1 MGKSKTAGN
10 ISIKT
15 VRRLTGYFGK
25 FKVLVILSF
34 ILASAYSALAML
46 IPYYAGN
53 TIDLIDRDLSSN
65 IDKIGKGVILIA
77 LIAGAGALSQFI
89 MLRINNRLS
98 YDLIERL
105 KNDVYGKIRKL
116 PISVIDRSE
125 QGFIQSLVINDCET
139 VGDGMILF
147 LNQFFSGVVSIGV
160 TLVIMLLLNW
170 KIALYVL
177 LFTPVSFIV
186 AYFISSKSYKSF
198 KESSEIRSD
207 QTSYIGESCSRFREG
222 KIYDISTK
230 TVKNFSDLNEKYR
243 KSSSKA
249 TFLSSITNPST
260 RFVNALIYAGVALI
274 GAISVLNGNMTVGI
288 LTSLLM
294 YSNQFM
300 KPFNDLSSVF
310 TELSD
315 SFACLDRLFAFV
327 DEKEIKAEE
336 KNAHVAITDIDNIRI
351 EFRDV
356 SFSYVKGT
364 PVLKNVSFVIEPGQ
378 KAAIV
383 GPTGGGKSTVINLLL
398 RYYDVDSGDILING
412 KSIYEIP
419 RFELRKMI
427 GLVAQDNWFKWG
439 SVGENISYGKEG
451 LTLDDIR
458 AVSQKTGADN
468 FIDNLPNRYDEII
481 GGDREDISEG
491 QKQLISITR
500 IMAYDPS
507 VIILDEA
514 TSSVD
519 ILTEVKIQKAVKELL
534 AGRTGIII
542 AHRLSTIVDCD
553 KIIVIDKGQIS
564 EIGSHNELI
573 SNGGFYS
580 KLYEAYGGLGV
591 E

>member
-1 MGKSKTAGN
+1 MGKRIGRVLSYMGRSKVM
-10 ISIKT
+10 I
-15 VRRLTGYFGK
+15 F
-25 FKVLVILSF
+25 LSF
-34 ILASAYSALAML
+34 ILAAAYSALAML
-46 IPYYAGN
+46 IPYYAGK
-53 TIDLIDRDLSSN
+53 TIDLIDKDVADN
-65 IDKIGKGVILIA
+65 IPQIFKNVILIA
-77 LIAGAGALSQFI
+77 SIVAGGALSQLI
-89 MLRINNRLS
+89 MLWINNRIS
-98 YDLIERL
+98 YDLITNL
-105 KNDVYGKIRKL
+105 KNAAYGKIRRL
-116 PISVIDRSE
+116 PISYIDRSE

-147 LNQFFSGVVSIGV
+147 LNQFFSGIVSIGV
-160 TLVIMLLLNW
+160 TLVIMLMLNW

-186 AYFISSKSYKSF
+186 AYLISSRSYKSF
-198 KESSEIRSD
+198 KSASEIRSS
-207 QTSYIGESCSRFREG
+207 QTSYIGEACSRFREG
-222 KIYDISTK
+222 KIYNIRNK
-230 TVKNFSDLNEKYR
+230 TVKSFDGINESYR
-243 KSSSKA
+243 KTSSKA
-249 TFLSSITNPST
+249 TFLSSVTNPST

-274 GAISVLNGNMTVGI
+274 GALSVISGNMTVGI
-288 LTSLLM
+288 MSSLLM
-294 YSNQFM
+294 YANQFM

-327 DEKEIKAEE
+327 DEKEIVPEREIAP
-336 KNAHVAITDIDNIRI
+336 VAIADKDNIRI

-356 SFSYVKGT
+356 TFSYVEGT

-378 KAAIV
+378 SAAIV

-412 KSIYEIP
+412 KSIYDIP
-419 RFELRKMI
+419 RMELRRMI
-427 GLVAQDNWFKWG
+427 GLVAQDNWFKYG
-439 SVGENISYGKEG
+439 TVRENIKYGNPS
-451 LTLDDIR
+451 LSDD
-458 AVSQKTGADN
+458 AVREAAGKTGADS
-468 FIDNLPNRYDEII
+468 FIDNLPSRYDEEI

-491 QKQLISITR
+491 QKQLLSITR

-519 ILTEVKIQKAVKELL
+519 ILTEVRIQKAVKELL

-564 EIGSHNELI
+564 EIGSHSELI
-573 SNGGFYS
+573 KSGGFYS
-580 KLYEAYGGLGV
+580 RLYEAYGGLGV

>member
-1 MGKSKTAGN
+1 MGKRIGRVLSYMGRSKGM
-10 ISIKT
+10 I
-15 VRRLTGYFGK
+15 F
-25 FKVLVILSF
+25 LSF
-34 ILASAYSALAML
+34 ILAAAYSALAML
-46 IPYYAGN
+46 IPYYAGKA
-53 TIDLIDRDLSSN
+53 IDLIDKDVADN
-65 IDKIGKGVILIA
+65 IPHIFKSIILIA
-77 LIAGAGALSQFI
+77 SIVAGGALSQLI
-89 MLRINNRLS
+89 MLWINNRIS
-98 YDLIERL
+98 YDLITNL
-105 KNDVYGKIRKL
+105 KNAAYGKIRRL
-116 PISVIDRSE
+116 PISYIDRSE
-125 QGFIQSLVINDCET
+125 QGLIQSLVINDCET

-147 LNQFFSGVVSIGV
+147 LNQFFSGIVSIGV
-160 TLVIMLLLNW
+160 TLVIMLMLNW

-186 AYFISSKSYKSF
+186 AYLISSRSYKSF
-198 KESSEIRSD
+198 KSASEIRSS

-222 KIYDISTK
+222 KIYNIRNK
-230 TVKNFSDLNEKYR
+230 TVESFDDINEAYR
-243 KSSSKA
+243 KTSSKA

-274 GAISVLNGNMTVGI
+274 GALSVISGNMTVGI
-288 LTSLLM
+288 MSSLLM
-294 YSNQFM
+294 YANQFM

-315 SFACLDRLFAFV
+315 SFACLDRLFAFI
-327 DEKEIKAEE
+327 DEKEIVPERE
-336 KNAHVAITDIDNIRI
+336 NAPVAIADKDNIRI

-356 SFSYVKGT
+356 TFSYVKGT

-378 KAAIV
+378 SAAIV

-419 RFELRKMI
+419 RMELRRMI
-427 GLVAQDNWFKWG
+427 GLVAQDNWFKFG
-439 SVGENISYGKEG
+439 TVRENIKYGNPLLG
-451 LTLDDIR
+451 DD
-458 AVSQKTGADN
+458 AVREAAGKTGADS
-468 FIDNLPNRYDEII
+468 FIDNLPSRYEEEI

-491 QKQLISITR
+491 QKQLLSITR

-519 ILTEVKIQKAVKELL
+519 ILTEVRIQKAVKELL

-564 EIGSHNELI
+564 EIGSHSELI
-573 SNGGFYS
+573 KSGGFYS
-580 KLYEAYGGLGV
+580 RLYEAYGGLGV

>member
-1 MGKSKTAGN
+1 MGKRIGRVLSYMGRSKVM
-10 ISIKT
+10 I
-15 VRRLTGYFGK
+15 F
-25 FKVLVILSF
+25 LSF
-34 ILASAYSALAML
+34 ILAAAYSALAML
-46 IPYYAGN
+46 IPYYAGK
-53 TIDLIDRDLSSN
+53 TIDLIDKDVADN
-65 IDKIGKGVILIA
+65 IPQIFKNVILIA
-77 LIAGAGALSQFI
+77 SIVAGGALSQLI
-89 MLRINNRLS
+89 MLWINNRIS
-98 YDLIERL
+98 YDLITNL
-105 KNDVYGKIRKL
+105 KNAAYGKIRRL
-116 PISVIDRSE
+116 PISYIDRSE

-147 LNQFFSGVVSIGV
+147 LNQFFSGIVSIGV
-160 TLVIMLLLNW
+160 TLVIMLMLNW

-186 AYFISSKSYKSF
+186 AYLISSRSYKSF
-198 KESSEIRSD
+198 KSASEIRSS
-207 QTSYIGESCSRFREG
+207 QTSYIGEACSRFREG
-222 KIYDISTK
+222 KIYNIRNK
-230 TVKNFSDLNEKYR
+230 TVKSFDGINESYR
-243 KSSSKA
+243 KTSSKA
-249 TFLSSITNPST
+249 TFLSSVTNPST

-274 GAISVLNGNMTVGI
+274 GALSVISGNMTVGI
-288 LTSLLM
+288 MSSLLM
-294 YSNQFM
+294 YANQFM

-327 DEKEIKAEE
+327 DEKEIVPERE
-336 KNAHVAITDIDNIRI
+336 NAPVAIADKDNIGI

-356 SFSYVKGT
+356 TFSYVEGT

-378 KAAIV
+378 SAAIV

-412 KSIYEIP
+412 KSIYDIP
-419 RFELRKMI
+419 RMELRRMI
-427 GLVAQDNWFKWG
+427 GLVAQDNWFKYG
-439 SVGENISYGKEG
+439 TVRENIKYGNPS
-451 LTLDDIR
+451 LSDD
-458 AVSQKTGADN
+458 AVREAAGKTGADS
-468 FIDNLPNRYDEII
+468 FIDNLPSRYDEEI

-491 QKQLISITR
+491 QKQLLSITR

-519 ILTEVKIQKAVKELL
+519 ILTEVRIQKAVKELL

-564 EIGSHNELI
+564 EIGSHSELI
-573 SNGGFYS
+573 KSGGFYS
-580 KLYEAYGGLGV
+580 RLYEAYGGLGV